1 MEVILLRFSKAFL
14 LSEVIF
20 ENDDDDD
27 DGYDDDDD
35 GFDDDHDDN
44 TNADNVQMS
53 FGSPLGVA
61 RATPSASPSS

>member
-20 ENDDDDD
+20 EDDD
-27 DGYDDDDD
+27 DGDDD
-35 GFDDDHDDN
+35 
-44 TNADNVQMS
+44 ADNVQMS

>member
-27 DGYDDDDD
+27 DGYDDDDEQYKINMTREKQQE
-35 GFDDDHDDN
+35 F
-44 TNADNVQMS
+44 Q
-53 FGSPLGVA
+53 
-61 RATPSASPSS
+61 RAT